1 MDFFRICLMFFQR
14 GLYMITKLNN
24 RELFQFCEQFSII
37 LRSGMSAIEGLAIL
51 NDDSQTERGKEIL
64 TFLYKDMEE
73 SGSLAHAMEQSGAF
87 PASAAAYVRTGEE
100 TGCLD
105 EVMKGLSAFYAKEI
119 QITDQIQSAVAYPLV
134 MLGMM
139 TAVIVILLVKVLP
152 VFRQVFRQLGLEM
165 SGISGALL
173 GIGETLSRYSTAF
186 LVLLAAM
193 IGFILFLVLH
203 PKGQELIRKI
213 VCRFPGMKEIP
224 VNLDYSRL
232 CQCISLGIR
241 SGLSPELC
249 VELAGAVVSQ
259 TETREK
265 LASIQKQLAEGY
277 GFTEA
282 ITESGLFKAMEL
294 RLISLG
300 FQAGAS
306 DEVMEKLAEQ
316 YEEKST
322 DSVSHIVSILEPT
335 IVIVLSIL
343 VGLGL
348 LSVIFETRLIRVRR
362 IFRFIVPIL
371 FAAVLCLIFYLGIAR
386 TQTDSLEKEQVTL
399 TQALEGGAIR
409 TYALTGQYPQSL
421 DELLSD
427 YHITYD
433 SEKFVVEYVPNGS
446 NLLPSI
452 SVLPVNARKGGAR

>member
-1 MDFFRICLMFFQR
+1 MFFQR

-173 GIGETLSRYSTAF
+173 GIGETLSHYSTAF
-186 LVLLAAM
+186 LILLAAM

-213 VCRFPGMKEIP
+213 VCRFPGTKEIP

-249 VELAGAVVSQ
+249 VELAGAVVTQ
-259 TETREK
+259 TEIREK

-343 VGLGL
+343 VGLVLLSVMMPLLGL
-348 LSVIFETRLIRVRR
+348 LSEM
-362 IFRFIVPIL
+362 
-371 FAAVLCLIFYLGIAR
+371 IA
-386 TQTDSLEKEQVTL
+386 
-399 TQALEGGAIR
+399 
-409 TYALTGQYPQSL
+409 
-421 DELLSD
+421 
-427 YHITYD
+427 
-433 SEKFVVEYVPNGS
+433 
-446 NLLPSI
+446 
-452 SVLPVNARKGGAR
+452 

>member
-1 MDFFRICLMFFQR
+1 
-14 GLYMITKLNN
+14 MITKLNN

-165 SGISGALL
+165 SGISSALL

-249 VELAGAVVSQ
+249 VELAGAVVTQ
-259 TETREK
+259 TEIREK

-343 VGLGL
+343 VGLVLLSVMMPLLGL
-348 LSVIFETRLIRVRR
+348 LSEM
-362 IFRFIVPIL
+362 
-371 FAAVLCLIFYLGIAR
+371 
-386 TQTDSLEKEQVTL
+386 
-399 TQALEGGAIR
+399 
-409 TYALTGQYPQSL
+409 
-421 DELLSD
+421 
-427 YHITYD
+427 IT
-433 SEKFVVEYVPNGS
+433 
-446 NLLPSI
+446 
-452 SVLPVNARKGGAR
+452 

>member
-1 MDFFRICLMFFQR
+1 MFFQR
-14 GLYMITKLNN
+14 GHYMITKLNN

-173 GIGETLSRYSTAF
+173 GIGETLSHYSTAF

-213 VCRFPGMKEIP
+213 VCLFPGMKEIP

-249 VELAGAVVSQ
+249 VELAGAVVTQ
-259 TETREK
+259 TEIREK

-343 VGLGL
+343 VGLVLLSVMMPLLGL
-348 LSVIFETRLIRVRR
+348 LSEM
-362 IFRFIVPIL
+362 
-371 FAAVLCLIFYLGIAR
+371 IA
-386 TQTDSLEKEQVTL
+386 
-399 TQALEGGAIR
+399 
-409 TYALTGQYPQSL
+409 
-421 DELLSD
+421 
-427 YHITYD
+427 
-433 SEKFVVEYVPNGS
+433 
-446 NLLPSI
+446 
-452 SVLPVNARKGGAR
+452 

>member
-1 MDFFRICLMFFQR
+1 
-14 GLYMITKLNN
+14 MITKLNN

-165 SGISGALL
+165 SWISGALL

-249 VELAGAVVSQ
+249 VELAGAVVIQ
-259 TETREK
+259 TEIREK

-343 VGLGL
+343 VGLVLLSVMMPLLGL
-348 LSVIFETRLIRVRR
+348 LSEM
-362 IFRFIVPIL
+362 
-371 FAAVLCLIFYLGIAR
+371 IA
-386 TQTDSLEKEQVTL
+386 
-399 TQALEGGAIR
+399 
-409 TYALTGQYPQSL
+409 
-421 DELLSD
+421 
-427 YHITYD
+427 
-433 SEKFVVEYVPNGS
+433 
-446 NLLPSI
+446 
-452 SVLPVNARKGGAR
+452 

>member
-1 MDFFRICLMFFQR
+1 
-14 GLYMITKLNN
+14 MITKLNN

-173 GIGETLSRYSTAF
+173 GIGETLSHYSTAF

-213 VCRFPGMKEIP
+213 VCHFPGMKEIP

-249 VELAGAVVSQ
+249 VELAGAVVTQ
-259 TETREK
+259 TEIREK

-306 DEVMEKLAEQ
+306 VEVMEKLAEQ

-343 VGLGL
+343 VGLVLLSVMMPLLGL
-348 LSVIFETRLIRVRR
+348 LSEM
-362 IFRFIVPIL
+362 
-371 FAAVLCLIFYLGIAR
+371 IA
-386 TQTDSLEKEQVTL
+386 
-399 TQALEGGAIR
+399 
-409 TYALTGQYPQSL
+409 
-421 DELLSD
+421 
-427 YHITYD
+427 
-433 SEKFVVEYVPNGS
+433 
-446 NLLPSI
+446 
-452 SVLPVNARKGGAR
+452 

>member
-14 GLYMITKLNN
+14 GHYMITKLNN

-173 GIGETLSRYSTAF
+173 GIGETLSHYSTAF

-193 IGFILFLVLH
+193 IGFILFLVLQ

-213 VCRFPGMKEIP
+213 VCLFPGMKEIP

-265 LASIQKQLAEGY
+265 LASIQNQLAEGY

-343 VGLGL
+343 VGLVLLSVMMPLLGL
-348 LSVIFETRLIRVRR
+348 LSEM
-362 IFRFIVPIL
+362 
-371 FAAVLCLIFYLGIAR
+371 IA
-386 TQTDSLEKEQVTL
+386 
-399 TQALEGGAIR
+399 
-409 TYALTGQYPQSL
+409 
-421 DELLSD
+421 
-427 YHITYD
+427 
-433 SEKFVVEYVPNGS
+433 
-446 NLLPSI
+446 
-452 SVLPVNARKGGAR
+452 

>member
-249 VELAGAVVSQ
+249 VELAGAVVTQ

-277 GFTEA
+277 GFIEA
-282 ITESGLFKAMEL
+282 ITESRLFKAMEL

-343 VGLGL
+343 VGLVLLSVMMPLLGL
-348 LSVIFETRLIRVRR
+348 LSEM
-362 IFRFIVPIL
+362 
-371 FAAVLCLIFYLGIAR
+371 IA
-386 TQTDSLEKEQVTL
+386 
-399 TQALEGGAIR
+399 
-409 TYALTGQYPQSL
+409 
-421 DELLSD
+421 
-427 YHITYD
+427 
-433 SEKFVVEYVPNGS
+433 
-446 NLLPSI
+446 
-452 SVLPVNARKGGAR
+452 

>member
-1 MDFFRICLMFFQR
+1 
-14 GLYMITKLNN
+14 MITKLNN

-165 SGISGALL
+165 SWISGALL

-343 VGLGL
+343 VGLVLLSVMMPLLGL
-348 LSVIFETRLIRVRR
+348 LSEM
-362 IFRFIVPIL
+362 
-371 FAAVLCLIFYLGIAR
+371 IA
-386 TQTDSLEKEQVTL
+386 
-399 TQALEGGAIR
+399 
-409 TYALTGQYPQSL
+409 
-421 DELLSD
+421 
-427 YHITYD
+427 
-433 SEKFVVEYVPNGS
+433 
-446 NLLPSI
+446 
-452 SVLPVNARKGGAR
+452 

>member
-1 MDFFRICLMFFQR
+1 
-14 GLYMITKLNN
+14 MITKLNN

-165 SGISGALL
+165 SGISSALL

-249 VELAGAVVSQ
+249 VELAGAVVTQ
-259 TETREK
+259 TEIREK

-277 GFTEA
+277 GFIEA

-343 VGLGL
+343 VGLVLLSVMMPLLGL
-348 LSVIFETRLIRVRR
+348 LSEM
-362 IFRFIVPIL
+362 
-371 FAAVLCLIFYLGIAR
+371 IA
-386 TQTDSLEKEQVTL
+386 
-399 TQALEGGAIR
+399 
-409 TYALTGQYPQSL
+409 
-421 DELLSD
+421 
-427 YHITYD
+427 
-433 SEKFVVEYVPNGS
+433 
-446 NLLPSI
+446 
-452 SVLPVNARKGGAR
+452 

>member
-1 MDFFRICLMFFQR
+1 
-14 GLYMITKLNN
+14 MITKLNN

-37 LRSGMSAIEGLAIL
+37 LRSGMSTIEGLAIL

-173 GIGETLSRYSTAF
+173 GIGETLSHYSTAF

-249 VELAGAVVSQ
+249 VELAGAVVTQ
-259 TETREK
+259 TEIREK

-343 VGLGL
+343 VGLVLLSVMMPLLGL
-348 LSVIFETRLIRVRR
+348 LSEM
-362 IFRFIVPIL
+362 
-371 FAAVLCLIFYLGIAR
+371 IA
-386 TQTDSLEKEQVTL
+386 
-399 TQALEGGAIR
+399 
-409 TYALTGQYPQSL
+409 
-421 DELLSD
+421 
-427 YHITYD
+427 
-433 SEKFVVEYVPNGS
+433 
-446 NLLPSI
+446 
-452 SVLPVNARKGGAR
+452 

>member
-1 MDFFRICLMFFQR
+1 
-14 GLYMITKLNN
+14 MITKLNN

-105 EVMKGLSAFYAKEI
+105 EVMKGLSAFYEKEI

-173 GIGETLSRYSTAF
+173 GIGETLSHYSTAF

-213 VCRFPGMKEIP
+213 VCHFPGIKEIP

-249 VELAGAVVSQ
+249 VELAGAVVTQ
-259 TETREK
+259 TEIREK
-265 LASIQKQLAEGY
+265 LTSIQKQLAEGY

-343 VGLGL
+343 VGLVLLSVMMPLLGL
-348 LSVIFETRLIRVRR
+348 LSEM
-362 IFRFIVPIL
+362 
-371 FAAVLCLIFYLGIAR
+371 IA
-386 TQTDSLEKEQVTL
+386 
-399 TQALEGGAIR
+399 
-409 TYALTGQYPQSL
+409 
-421 DELLSD
+421 
-427 YHITYD
+427 
-433 SEKFVVEYVPNGS
+433 
-446 NLLPSI
+446 
-452 SVLPVNARKGGAR
+452 

>member
-14 GLYMITKLNN
+14 GHYMITKLNN

-105 EVMKGLSAFYAKEI
+105 EVMKGLSAFYEKEI

-173 GIGETLSRYSTAF
+173 GIGETLSHYSTAF

-213 VCRFPGMKEIP
+213 VCHFPGIKEIP

-249 VELAGAVVSQ
+249 VELAGAVVTQ
-259 TETREK
+259 TEIREK
-265 LASIQKQLAEGY
+265 LTSIQKQLAEGY

-343 VGLGL
+343 VGLVLLSVMMPLLGL
-348 LSVIFETRLIRVRR
+348 LSEM
-362 IFRFIVPIL
+362 
-371 FAAVLCLIFYLGIAR
+371 IA
-386 TQTDSLEKEQVTL
+386 
-399 TQALEGGAIR
+399 
-409 TYALTGQYPQSL
+409 
-421 DELLSD
+421 
-427 YHITYD
+427 
-433 SEKFVVEYVPNGS
+433 
-446 NLLPSI
+446 
-452 SVLPVNARKGGAR
+452 

>member
-73 SGSLAHAMEQSGAF
+73 FGSLAHAMEQSGAF

-173 GIGETLSRYSTAF
+173 GIGETLSHYSTAF

-249 VELAGAVVSQ
+249 VELAGAVVTQ
-259 TETREK
+259 TEIREK
-265 LASIQKQLAEGY
+265 LTSIQKQLAEGY

-343 VGLGL
+343 VGLVLLSVMMPLLGL
-348 LSVIFETRLIRVRR
+348 LSEM
-362 IFRFIVPIL
+362 
-371 FAAVLCLIFYLGIAR
+371 IA
-386 TQTDSLEKEQVTL
+386 
-399 TQALEGGAIR
+399 
-409 TYALTGQYPQSL
+409 
-421 DELLSD
+421 
-427 YHITYD
+427 
-433 SEKFVVEYVPNGS
+433 
-446 NLLPSI
+446 
-452 SVLPVNARKGGAR
+452 

>member
-37 LRSGMSAIEGLAIL
+37 LRSGMSAIEGLSIL

-173 GIGETLSRYSTAF
+173 GIGETLSHYSTAF
-186 LVLLAAM
+186 LILLAAM

-213 VCRFPGMKEIP
+213 VCRFPGTKEIP

-343 VGLGL
+343 VGLVLLSVMMPLLGL
-348 LSVIFETRLIRVRR
+348 LSEM
-362 IFRFIVPIL
+362 
-371 FAAVLCLIFYLGIAR
+371 IA
-386 TQTDSLEKEQVTL
+386 
-399 TQALEGGAIR
+399 
-409 TYALTGQYPQSL
+409 
-421 DELLSD
+421 
-427 YHITYD
+427 
-433 SEKFVVEYVPNGS
+433 
-446 NLLPSI
+446 
-452 SVLPVNARKGGAR
+452 

>member
-24 RELFQFCEQFSII
+24 RELFQFCEQFSIM

-165 SGISGALL
+165 SWISGALL

-249 VELAGAVVSQ
+249 VELAGAVVTQ
-259 TETREK
+259 TEIREK

-343 VGLGL
+343 VGLVLLSVMMPLLGL
-348 LSVIFETRLIRVRR
+348 LSEM
-362 IFRFIVPIL
+362 
-371 FAAVLCLIFYLGIAR
+371 IA
-386 TQTDSLEKEQVTL
+386 
-399 TQALEGGAIR
+399 
-409 TYALTGQYPQSL
+409 
-421 DELLSD
+421 
-427 YHITYD
+427 
-433 SEKFVVEYVPNGS
+433 
-446 NLLPSI
+446 
-452 SVLPVNARKGGAR
+452 

>member
-14 GLYMITKLNN
+14 GLSMITKLNN

-37 LRSGMSAIEGLAIL
+37 LHSGMSAIEGLAIL

-139 TAVIVILLVKVLP
+139 TAVIAILLVKVLP

-173 GIGETLSRYSTAF
+173 GIGETLSHYSTAF

-213 VCRFPGMKEIP
+213 VCRFPGTKEIP

-249 VELAGAVVSQ
+249 VELAGAVVTQ
-259 TETREK
+259 TEIREK
-265 LASIQKQLAEGY
+265 LTSIQKQLAEGY

-343 VGLGL
+343 VGLVLLSVMMPLLGL
-348 LSVIFETRLIRVRR
+348 LSEM
-362 IFRFIVPIL
+362 
-371 FAAVLCLIFYLGIAR
+371 IA
-386 TQTDSLEKEQVTL
+386 
-399 TQALEGGAIR
+399 
-409 TYALTGQYPQSL
+409 
-421 DELLSD
+421 
-427 YHITYD
+427 
-433 SEKFVVEYVPNGS
+433 
-446 NLLPSI
+446 
-452 SVLPVNARKGGAR
+452 

>member
-1 MDFFRICLMFFQR
+1 
-14 GLYMITKLNN
+14 MITKLNN

-173 GIGETLSRYSTAF
+173 GIGETLSHYSTAF

-213 VCRFPGMKEIP
+213 VCLFPGMKEIP

-249 VELAGAVVSQ
+249 VELAGAVVTQ
-259 TETREK
+259 TEIREK

-343 VGLGL
+343 VGLVLLSVMMPLLGL
-348 LSVIFETRLIRVRR
+348 LSEM
-362 IFRFIVPIL
+362 
-371 FAAVLCLIFYLGIAR
+371 IA
-386 TQTDSLEKEQVTL
+386 
-399 TQALEGGAIR
+399 
-409 TYALTGQYPQSL
+409 
-421 DELLSD
+421 
-427 YHITYD
+427 
-433 SEKFVVEYVPNGS
+433 
-446 NLLPSI
+446 
-452 SVLPVNARKGGAR
+452 

>member
-1 MDFFRICLMFFQR
+1 
-14 GLYMITKLNN
+14 MITKLNN

-87 PASAAAYVRTGEE
+87 PASAAYVRTGEE

-173 GIGETLSRYSTAF
+173 GIGETLSHYSTAF

-265 LASIQKQLAEGY
+265 LVSIQKQLAEGY

-343 VGLGL
+343 VGLVLLSVMMPLLGL
-348 LSVIFETRLIRVRR
+348 LSEM
-362 IFRFIVPIL
+362 
-371 FAAVLCLIFYLGIAR
+371 IA
-386 TQTDSLEKEQVTL
+386 
-399 TQALEGGAIR
+399 
-409 TYALTGQYPQSL
+409 
-421 DELLSD
+421 
-427 YHITYD
+427 
-433 SEKFVVEYVPNGS
+433 
-446 NLLPSI
+446 
-452 SVLPVNARKGGAR
+452 

>member
-173 GIGETLSRYSTAF
+173 GIGETLSHYSTAF
-186 LVLLAAM
+186 LILLAAM

-249 VELAGAVVSQ
+249 VELAGAVVTQ
-259 TETREK
+259 TEIREK
-265 LASIQKQLAEGY
+265 LTSIQKQLAEGY

-316 YEEKST
+316 YEDKST

-343 VGLGL
+343 VGLVLLSVMMPLLGL
-348 LSVIFETRLIRVRR
+348 LSEM
-362 IFRFIVPIL
+362 
-371 FAAVLCLIFYLGIAR
+371 IA
-386 TQTDSLEKEQVTL
+386 
-399 TQALEGGAIR
+399 
-409 TYALTGQYPQSL
+409 
-421 DELLSD
+421 
-427 YHITYD
+427 
-433 SEKFVVEYVPNGS
+433 
-446 NLLPSI
+446 
-452 SVLPVNARKGGAR
+452 

>member
-14 GLYMITKLNN
+14 GHYMITKLNN

-73 SGSLAHAMEQSGAF
+73 SGSLAHTMEQSGAF

-173 GIGETLSRYSTAF
+173 GIGETLSHYSTAF
-186 LVLLAAM
+186 LILLAAM

-213 VCRFPGMKEIP
+213 VCRFPGTKEIP

-343 VGLGL
+343 VGLVLLSVMMPLLGL
-348 LSVIFETRLIRVRR
+348 LSEM
-362 IFRFIVPIL
+362 
-371 FAAVLCLIFYLGIAR
+371 IA
-386 TQTDSLEKEQVTL
+386 
-399 TQALEGGAIR
+399 
-409 TYALTGQYPQSL
+409 
-421 DELLSD
+421 
-427 YHITYD
+427 
-433 SEKFVVEYVPNGS
+433 
-446 NLLPSI
+446 
-452 SVLPVNARKGGAR
+452 

>member
-1 MDFFRICLMFFQR
+1 
-14 GLYMITKLNN
+14 MITKLNN

-152 VFRQVFRQLGLEM
+152 VFRQVFRQLGLEI

-173 GIGETLSRYSTAF
+173 GIGETLSHYSTAF

-249 VELAGAVVSQ
+249 VELAGAVVTQ
-259 TETREK
+259 TEIREK

-322 DSVSHIVSILEPT
+322 DAVSHIVSILEPT

-343 VGLGL
+343 VGLVLLSVMMPLLGL
-348 LSVIFETRLIRVRR
+348 LSEM
-362 IFRFIVPIL
+362 
-371 FAAVLCLIFYLGIAR
+371 IA
-386 TQTDSLEKEQVTL
+386 
-399 TQALEGGAIR
+399 
-409 TYALTGQYPQSL
+409 
-421 DELLSD
+421 
-427 YHITYD
+427 
-433 SEKFVVEYVPNGS
+433 
-446 NLLPSI
+446 
-452 SVLPVNARKGGAR
+452 

>member
-165 SGISGALL
+165 SWISGALL
-173 GIGETLSRYSTAF
+173 GIGETLSHYSTAF

-249 VELAGAVVSQ
+249 VELAGAVVTQ
-259 TETREK
+259 TEIREK

-277 GFTEA
+277 GFIEA

-343 VGLGL
+343 VGLVLLSVMMPLLGL
-348 LSVIFETRLIRVRR
+348 LSEM
-362 IFRFIVPIL
+362 
-371 FAAVLCLIFYLGIAR
+371 IA
-386 TQTDSLEKEQVTL
+386 
-399 TQALEGGAIR
+399 
-409 TYALTGQYPQSL
+409 
-421 DELLSD
+421 
-427 YHITYD
+427 
-433 SEKFVVEYVPNGS
+433 
-446 NLLPSI
+446 
-452 SVLPVNARKGGAR
+452 

>member
-173 GIGETLSRYSTAF
+173 GIGETLSHYSTAF

-213 VCRFPGMKEIP
+213 VCLFPGMKEIP

-249 VELAGAVVSQ
+249 VELAGAVVTQ
-259 TETREK
+259 TEIREK

-343 VGLGL
+343 VGLVLLSVMMPLLGL
-348 LSVIFETRLIRVRR
+348 LSEM
-362 IFRFIVPIL
+362 
-371 FAAVLCLIFYLGIAR
+371 IA
-386 TQTDSLEKEQVTL
+386 
-399 TQALEGGAIR
+399 
-409 TYALTGQYPQSL
+409 
-421 DELLSD
+421 
-427 YHITYD
+427 
-433 SEKFVVEYVPNGS
+433 
-446 NLLPSI
+446 
-452 SVLPVNARKGGAR
+452 

>member
-1 MDFFRICLMFFQR
+1 
-14 GLYMITKLNN
+14 MITKLNN

-37 LRSGMSAIEGLAIL
+37 LRSGMSAIEGLTIL

-64 TFLYKDMEE
+64 TFLSKDMEE

-186 LVLLAAM
+186 LVLLVAM

-213 VCRFPGMKEIP
+213 VCHFPGTKEIP
-224 VNLDYSRL
+224 VNMDYSRL

-249 VELAGAVVSQ
+249 VELAGAVVTQ
-259 TETREK
+259 TEIREK

-282 ITESGLFKAMEL
+282 IT
-294 RLISLG
+294 
-300 FQAGAS
+300 
-306 DEVMEKLAEQ
+306 
-316 YEEKST
+316 
-322 DSVSHIVSILEPT
+322 
-335 IVIVLSIL
+335 
-343 VGLGL
+343 
-348 LSVIFETRLIRVRR
+348 
-362 IFRFIVPIL
+362 
-371 FAAVLCLIFYLGIAR
+371 
-386 TQTDSLEKEQVTL
+386 
-399 TQALEGGAIR
+399 
-409 TYALTGQYPQSL
+409 
-421 DELLSD
+421 
-427 YHITYD
+427 
-433 SEKFVVEYVPNGS
+433 
-446 NLLPSI
+446 
-452 SVLPVNARKGGAR
+452 

>member
-1 MDFFRICLMFFQR
+1 
-14 GLYMITKLNN
+14 MITKLNN
-24 RELFQFCEQFSII
+24 RVLFQFCEQFSII

-173 GIGETLSRYSTAF
+173 GIGETLSHYSTAF

-213 VCRFPGMKEIP
+213 VCRFPGTKEIP

-249 VELAGAVVSQ
+249 VELAGAVVTQ
-259 TETREK
+259 TEIREK

-343 VGLGL
+343 VGLVLLSVMMPLLGL
-348 LSVIFETRLIRVRR
+348 LSEM
-362 IFRFIVPIL
+362 
-371 FAAVLCLIFYLGIAR
+371 IA
-386 TQTDSLEKEQVTL
+386 
-399 TQALEGGAIR
+399 
-409 TYALTGQYPQSL
+409 
-421 DELLSD
+421 
-427 YHITYD
+427 
-433 SEKFVVEYVPNGS
+433 
-446 NLLPSI
+446 
-452 SVLPVNARKGGAR
+452 

>member
-1 MDFFRICLMFFQR
+1 
-14 GLYMITKLNN
+14 MITKLNN

-173 GIGETLSRYSTAF
+173 GIGETLSHYSTAF
-186 LVLLAAM
+186 LILLAAM

-249 VELAGAVVSQ
+249 VELAGAVVTQ
-259 TETREK
+259 TEIREK
-265 LASIQKQLAEGY
+265 LTSIQKQLAEGY

-343 VGLGL
+343 VGLVLLSVMMPLLGL
-348 LSVIFETRLIRVRR
+348 LSEM
-362 IFRFIVPIL
+362 
-371 FAAVLCLIFYLGIAR
+371 IA
-386 TQTDSLEKEQVTL
+386 
-399 TQALEGGAIR
+399 
-409 TYALTGQYPQSL
+409 
-421 DELLSD
+421 
-427 YHITYD
+427 
-433 SEKFVVEYVPNGS
+433 
-446 NLLPSI
+446 
-452 SVLPVNARKGGAR
+452 

>member
-1 MDFFRICLMFFQR
+1 
-14 GLYMITKLNN
+14 MITKLNN

-37 LRSGMSAIEGLAIL
+37 LRSGMSAIEGLTIL

-64 TFLYKDMEE
+64 TFLSKDMEE

-165 SGISGALL
+165 SWISGALL

-249 VELAGAVVSQ
+249 VELAGAVVTQ
-259 TETREK
+259 TEIREK

-343 VGLGL
+343 VGLVLLSVMMPLLGL
-348 LSVIFETRLIRVRR
+348 LSEM
-362 IFRFIVPIL
+362 
-371 FAAVLCLIFYLGIAR
+371 IA
-386 TQTDSLEKEQVTL
+386 
-399 TQALEGGAIR
+399 
-409 TYALTGQYPQSL
+409 
-421 DELLSD
+421 
-427 YHITYD
+427 
-433 SEKFVVEYVPNGS
+433 
-446 NLLPSI
+446 
-452 SVLPVNARKGGAR
+452 

>member
-165 SGISGALL
+165 SWISGALL

-265 LASIQKQLAEGY
+265 LASIQKQVAEGY
-277 GFTEA
+277 GFIEA

-343 VGLGL
+343 VGLVLLSVMMPLLGL
-348 LSVIFETRLIRVRR
+348 LSEM
-362 IFRFIVPIL
+362 
-371 FAAVLCLIFYLGIAR
+371 IA
-386 TQTDSLEKEQVTL
+386 
-399 TQALEGGAIR
+399 
-409 TYALTGQYPQSL
+409 
-421 DELLSD
+421 
-427 YHITYD
+427 
-433 SEKFVVEYVPNGS
+433 
-446 NLLPSI
+446 
-452 SVLPVNARKGGAR
+452 

>member
-152 VFRQVFRQLGLEM
+152 VFSQVFRQLGLEM
-165 SGISGALL
+165 SWISGALL

-277 GFTEA
+277 GFIEA

-343 VGLGL
+343 VGLVLLSVMMPLLGL
-348 LSVIFETRLIRVRR
+348 LSEM
-362 IFRFIVPIL
+362 
-371 FAAVLCLIFYLGIAR
+371 IA
-386 TQTDSLEKEQVTL
+386 
-399 TQALEGGAIR
+399 
-409 TYALTGQYPQSL
+409 
-421 DELLSD
+421 
-427 YHITYD
+427 
-433 SEKFVVEYVPNGS
+433 
-446 NLLPSI
+446 
-452 SVLPVNARKGGAR
+452 